1 MIHID
6 NEHPPPEQQP
16 KRRRMMPDHANKRFS
31 SPAAISF
38 VPHMG
43 LPIPMST
50 PDLSLSA
57 RAHLHTFE
65 TACREGNLPAVMAV
79 TLSDARTPELL
90 HHGLM
95 LALAAGHVEITHHL
109 LANGAFIDRRTP
121 VQILSAPE
129 AVQVPLFDL
138 LAQHG
143 WTPGELGAVLL
154 PRVVTNLPLL
164 NWFLLHGVDPNLGT
178 AAGDVA
184 NDPNP
189 RSCAALEAASARGE
203 VEAVRL
209 LLDAGAEIHYGT
221 PLHFAAGA
229 CSPGISPRS
238 VTTKEFDASRIP
250 VMALLVERGADVNQ
264 KGESRVVV
272 HHPIMYA
279 AMAGAVERVRWLVDQ
294 GADPEA
300 KGAWGS
306 AAEYVAM
313 IGSDEMRSIVQRGI
327 ERKQRSR
334 ISRQSFAIRPKSVVR

>member
-121 VQILSAPE
+121 VQILSARKPSKSRSSTSS
-129 AVQVPLFDL
+129 PS
-138 LAQHG
+138 
-143 WTPGELGAVLL
+143 
-154 PRVVTNLPLL
+154 
-164 NWFLLHGVDPNLGT
+164 T
-178 AAGDVA
+178 AGR
-184 NDPNP
+184 P
-189 RSCAALEAASARGE
+189 ASSA
-203 VEAVRL
+203 
-209 LLDAGAEIHYGT
+209 
-221 PLHFAAGA
+221 PC
-229 CSPGISPRS
+229 CSRASSLIS
-238 VTTKEFDASRIP
+238 
-250 VMALLVERGADVNQ
+250 LC
-264 KGESRVVV
+264 
-272 HHPIMYA
+272 
-279 AMAGAVERVRWLVDQ
+279 
-294 GADPEA
+294 
-300 KGAWGS
+300 
-306 AAEYVAM
+306 
-313 IGSDEMRSIVQRGI
+313 
-327 ERKQRSR
+327 
-334 ISRQSFAIRPKSVVR
+334 